1 MSLIDD
7 KSIFTAM
14 KQNGPFAVTDGF
26 TLGRPFTRQTR
37 SWARQFGDDRLL
49 VTKYRVVRAQIFDF
63 LQIEDFAEVPGLLA
77 DPAARARRSERACL
91 LLGNLFGIAGSTSEI
106 RSKIKEYAQTA
117 DAVINL
123 LRDKL
128 LAPYASHVEISN
140 EIETTHDPVD
150 LLLRVFDDRFHMKTR
165 FEAKRKLVLMNLAG
179 SIDQRERETDIE
191 NKFYAFLEFL
201 NRNVWS
207 PRHKIGQL
215 EIAYLLSRHDPDDF
229 RCLDVKVIDAAS
241 RANLKALGEGE
252 KLTLLKRRV
261 FEDDGREIPAYVSVR
276 KKDSAAKVLKLL
288 RKNEKN
294 PAVAVDDE
302 LGLMAVLDSV
312 SDVKRFVR
320 HMTRSAIKS
329 GSLMTLEDIS
339 DTLTGGLLPFQCR
352 GQQQPDADAQVL
364 RADGRHA
371 RGTDHPHQP
380 VLPELPFSAGHR
392 PRRIRGEAHL
402 RFGRGRVSVSR
413 GHLRPGYGTDPPEP
427 AGPVPQEHRGFR
439 ASARI
444 KGSWFYPSPITP
456 AYWNSPRTG
465 STPPGAPV
473 PSRAC
478 GVPPPRW

>member
-14 KQNGPFAVTDGF
+14 KQNGPFAITADF
-26 TLGRPFTRQTR
+26 TLGHPFTRQTR
-37 SWARQFGDDRLL
+37 AWARQFGNDRLL

-63 LQIEDFAEVPGLLA
+63 LQIEDFAEIPGLLA
-77 DPAARARRSERACL
+77 DSRARAQRSERACL
-91 LLGNLFGIAGSTSEI
+91 LLGNLFGITGSTSEI
-106 RSKIKEYAQTA
+106 RSKIKEYAHTA
-117 DAVINL
+117 DAVIGL

-128 LAPYASHVEISN
+128 LAPYSSHVETSN

-207 PRHKIGQL
+207 SQYKIGQL
-215 EIAYLLSRHDPDDF
+215 EIAYLLSQHDPDDF
-229 RCLDVKVIDAAS
+229 RCLNVKVIDAAS
-241 RANLKALGEGE
+241 RSRLKELGEGE

-261 FEDDGREIPAYVSVR
+261 FRDGGRDIPAYVSVR

-302 LGLMAVLDSV
+302 LGLMAVLDSI

-339 DTLTGGLLPFQCR
+339 DTLTGGVHHSSTAGSSSKTPMLKFFARMGGMRVELIIHINQSYLNYRFQRDIAHDEYEVKRIFDSGVAEFLFPGDIYNLDMEQIRQTLLDQNR
-352 GQQQPDADAQVL
+352 
-364 RADGRHA
+364 RRIEKSGRLH
-371 RGTDHPHQP
+371 
-380 VLPELPFSAGHR
+380 ESAG
-392 PRRIRGEAHL
+392 
-402 RFGRGRVSVSR
+402 
-413 GHLRPGYGTDPPEP
+413 
-427 AGPVPQEHRGFR
+427 
-439 ASARI
+439 
-444 KGSWFYPSPITP
+444 
-456 AYWNSPRTG
+456 
-465 STPPGAPV
+465 
-473 PSRAC
+473 
-478 GVPPPRW
+478 

>member
-26 TLGRPFTRQTR
+26 TLGRPFSRQTR
-37 SWARQFGDDRLL
+37 AWARQFGNDRLL

-63 LQIEDFAEVPGLLA
+63 LQIEDFQEIPGLLA
-77 DPAARARRSERACL
+77 DSTARAKRSERACL
-91 LLGNLFGIAGSTSEI
+91 LLGNQFGIAGSSSEI

-123 LRDKL
+123 LRAKL
-128 LAPYASHVEISN
+128 LAPYASHVETSN

-191 NKFYAFLEFL
+191 SKFYAFLEFL

-207 PRHKIGQL
+207 PELKIGQL
-215 EIAYLLSRHDPDDF
+215 ETAYLFSRHDPDDF

-241 RANLKALGEGE
+241 RARLKDLAEGE

-261 FEDDGREIPAYVSVR
+261 FQDGGRDIPVYVSVR

-302 LGLMAVLDSV
+302 LGLMAVLDSI

-339 DTLTGGLLPFQCR
+339 DTLTGGYYHSDTVGSSSQTPMLKFFARMGGMRVELIIHTNQSYLNYRFQRDIAHDEYEVKRIFDSGVAEFLFPGDIYNLDMEQIRQTLLDQFRRQIE
-352 GQQQPDADAQVL
+352 DS
-364 RADGRHA
+364 GRLHENI
-371 RGTDHPHQP
+371 G
-380 VLPELPFSAGHR
+380 
-392 PRRIRGEAHL
+392 
-402 RFGRGRVSVSR
+402 
-413 GHLRPGYGTDPPEP
+413 
-427 AGPVPQEHRGFR
+427 
-439 ASARI
+439 
-444 KGSWFYPSPITP
+444 
-456 AYWNSPRTG
+456 
-465 STPPGAPV
+465 
-473 PSRAC
+473 
-478 GVPPPRW
+478 

>member
-26 TLGRPFTRQTR
+26 TLGRPFSSQTR
-37 SWARQFGDDRLL
+37 AWAKLFGDDRLL
-49 VTKYRVVRAQIFDF
+49 ATKYRVVRAQIFDF
-63 LQIEDFAEVPGLLA
+63 LQIEDFAELPGLLA
-77 DPAARARRSERACL
+77 DSAARAQRSERACS
-91 LLGNLFGIAGSTSEI
+91 LLGKLFGIAGGTSEI

-123 LRDKL
+123 MRSRL
-128 LAPYASHVEISN
+128 LAPYASHVETSN
-140 EIETTHDPVD
+140 EIETTHDPLD
-150 LLLRVFDDRFHMKTR
+150 LLLRVFDERFHMKAR

-207 PRHKIGQL
+207 PQFKIGEL
-215 EIAYLLSRHDPDDF
+215 ESAYLWSQHDPDDF
-229 RCLDVKVIDAAS
+229 RCLEVKVIDAAS
-241 RANLKALGEGE
+241 RARLTALGQGE

-261 FEDDGREIPAYVSVR
+261 FRDGGRDIPAYVSVR

-302 LGLMAVLDSV
+302 LGLMAVLDSIG
-312 SDVKRFVR
+312 DVKRFVR

-339 DTLTGGLLPFQCR
+339 DTLTGGIHHSSAVGSSSRTPMLKFFARMGGMRVELIIHTNQSYLNYRFQRDIAHDEYEVKRIFDSGVAEFLFPSDIYNLDMGQIRQTLLEQFR
-352 GQQQPDADAQVL
+352 
-364 RADGRHA
+364 
-371 RGTDHPHQP
+371 
-380 VLPELPFSAGHR
+380 
-392 PRRIRGEAHL
+392 RRIENC
-402 RFGRGRVSVSR
+402 GRRL
-413 GHLRPGYGTDPPEP
+413 HET
-427 AGPVPQEHRGFR
+427 
-439 ASARI
+439 
-444 KGSWFYPSPITP
+444 
-456 AYWNSPRTG
+456 
-465 STPPGAPV
+465 
-473 PSRAC
+473 
-478 GVPPPRW
+478 

>member
-14 KQNGPFAVTDGF
+14 KQNGPFAVTDDF
-26 TLGRPFTRQTR
+26 TLDRSFSRQTR
-37 SWARQFGDDRLL
+37 DWAELFGDDRLL
-49 VTKYRVVRAQIFDF
+49 VTKYRVVRAQVFDL
-63 LQIEDFAEVPGLLA
+63 LQIESFAEIPRLLA
-77 DPAARARRSERACL
+77 DPVARAQRSERACL
-91 LLGNLFGIAGSTSEI
+91 LLGKLFDITGSTSEI

-123 LRDKL
+123 MRRRL
-128 LAPYASHVEISN
+128 LAPYASHVETSN

-150 LLLRVFDDRFHMKTR
+150 LLLRVFDDRFHKKAR

-207 PRHKIGQL
+207 PKLKIGEL
-215 EIAYLLSRHDPDDF
+215 ETAYLLSRHDPDTF
-229 RCLDVKVIDAAS
+229 SCLSVKVISSAG
-241 RANLKALGEGE
+241 RARLKDLGEGE

-261 FEDDGREIPAYVSVR
+261 FQDGGRDIPVYVSVR

-302 LGLMAVLDSV
+302 LGLMAVLDNV
-312 SDVKRFVR
+312 RDVKRFVR

-339 DTLTGGLLPFQCR
+339 DTLTGGHFHSSSIGSSSQTQMLKFFARMGGMRVELIIHTNQSYLNYRFQRDIAHDEYEVKRIFDSGVAEFLFPGDIYNLDMELIRQSLLDQFR
-352 GQQQPDADAQVL
+352 RHIEDS
-364 RADGRHA
+364 GRLHENA
-371 RGTDHPHQP
+371 
-380 VLPELPFSAGHR
+380 A
-392 PRRIRGEAHL
+392 
-402 RFGRGRVSVSR
+402 
-413 GHLRPGYGTDPPEP
+413 
-427 AGPVPQEHRGFR
+427 
-439 ASARI
+439 
-444 KGSWFYPSPITP
+444 
-456 AYWNSPRTG
+456 
-465 STPPGAPV
+465 
-473 PSRAC
+473 
-478 GVPPPRW
+478 

>member
-14 KQNGPFAVTDGF
+14 KQNGPFAVTDSF
-26 TLGRPFTRQTR
+26 TLGHAFSTQTR
-37 SWARQFGDDRLL
+37 AWARQFGDDRLL

-63 LQIEDFAEVPGLLA
+63 LDIEDFSEVPGLLR
-77 DPAARARRSERACL
+77 DPIARAQRSERACL

-117 DAVINL
+117 DAVINQ
-123 LRDKL
+123 LREKL
-128 LAPYASHVEISN
+128 LAPYASHVETSN

-150 LLLRVFDDRFHMKTR
+150 LLLRVFDDRFHMKAR

-207 PRHKIGQL
+207 PQFKIGQL
-215 EIAYLLSRHDPDDF
+215 GSAYLLSRHDPHDF
-229 RCLDVKVIDAAS
+229 RCLDVKVIDAAH
-241 RANLKALGEGE
+241 RARLKDLGEYE

-261 FEDDGREIPAYVSVR
+261 FQDGGRDIPAYVSVR

-302 LGLMAVLDSV
+302 LGLMAVLDSI

-320 HMTRSAIKS
+320 HMTRSAIWS

-339 DTLTGGLLPFQCR
+339 DTLTGGVHHTGSIGSSSKTPMLKFF
-352 GQQQPDADAQVL
+352 
-364 RADGRHA
+364 A
-371 RGTDHPHQP
+371 RLGGMR
-380 VLPELPFSAGHR
+380 VELIIHTNQSYLNYRYQRDIAHDEYEV
-392 PRRIRGEAHL
+392 RRIFDSGVAEFLFPNDIYNLDMTQIRQTL
-402 RFGRGRVSVSR
+402 
-413 GHLRPGYGTDPPEP
+413 LD
-427 AGPVPQEHRGFR
+427 QFR
-439 ASARI
+439 RNIEKS
-444 KGSWFYPSPITP
+444 
-456 AYWNSPRTG
+456 
-465 STPPGAPV
+465 
-473 PSRAC
+473 
-478 GVPPPRW
+478 

>member
-14 KQNGPFAVTDGF
+14 KQNGPFAVTDDF
-26 TLGRPFTRQTR
+26 TLGRSFTRQTR
-37 SWARQFGDDRLL
+37 AWARLFGDDRLL

-63 LQIEDFAEVPGLLA
+63 LQIEDFAEIPGLLE
-77 DPAARARRSERACL
+77 DSRVRAQRSERACL
-91 LLGNLFGIAGSTSEI
+91 LLGNLFGISGSTSEI

-117 DAVINL
+117 DAVIGL

-128 LAPYASHVEISN
+128 LAPYASHVETSN

-207 PRHKIGQL
+207 PQYKIGQL
-215 EIAYLLSRHDPDDF
+215 ENAYLLSQHDPDDF
-229 RCLDVKVIDAAS
+229 NCLSVKVIDAAS
-241 RANLKALGEGE
+241 RARLKVLGEGE

-261 FEDDGREIPAYVSVR
+261 FRDGNRDIPAYVSVR

-302 LGLMAVLDSV
+302 LGLMAVLDSI

-339 DTLTGGLLPFQCR
+339 DTLTGGQYYSSSVGSSSKTPMLKFFARMGGMRVELIIHTNQSYLNYRFQRDIAHDEYEVKRIFDSGVAEFLFPGEIYNLDMELIRQTLLDQFR
-352 GQQQPDADAQVL
+352 KSIEKS
-364 RADGRHA
+364 GRLHEHA
-371 RGTDHPHQP
+371 G
-380 VLPELPFSAGHR
+380 
-392 PRRIRGEAHL
+392 
-402 RFGRGRVSVSR
+402 
-413 GHLRPGYGTDPPEP
+413 
-427 AGPVPQEHRGFR
+427 
-439 ASARI
+439 
-444 KGSWFYPSPITP
+444 
-456 AYWNSPRTG
+456 
-465 STPPGAPV
+465 
-473 PSRAC
+473 
-478 GVPPPRW
+478 

>member
-1 MSLIDD
+1 MSLVDD

-26 TLGRPFTRQTR
+26 TLGRPFSRQTR
-37 SWARQFGDDRLL
+37 AWTKQFGDDRLL

-63 LQIEDFAEVPGLLA
+63 LQIEGFAEVPGLLA
-77 DPAARARRSERACL
+77 DSIARAQRSERACL

-123 LRDKL
+123 LRGKL
-128 LAPYASHVEISN
+128 FASYASHVETSN

-150 LLLRVFDDRFHMKTR
+150 LLLRVFDDRFHMKAR

-191 NKFYAFLEFL
+191 KKFYAFLEFL

-207 PRHKIGQL
+207 PQFKIGQL
-215 EIAYLLSRHDPDDF
+215 EQAYLLSRHDPDDF
-229 RCLDVKVIDAAS
+229 RCLNVKVIDAAS
-241 RANLKALGEGE
+241 RARLKDLGEGE

-261 FEDDGREIPAYVSVR
+261 FQDGGRDFPAYVSVR

-339 DTLTGGLLPFQCR
+339 DTLTGGLYHSSAVGSSRQTQMLKFFARMGGMRVELIIHTNQSYLNYRFQR
-352 GQQQPDADAQVL
+352 DIAHDEYEVKRIFDSGVAEFLFPNDIYNLDMEQIRQTLLDQFRKNIEDS
-364 RADGRHA
+364 GRLHENI
-371 RGTDHPHQP
+371 G
-380 VLPELPFSAGHR
+380 
-392 PRRIRGEAHL
+392 
-402 RFGRGRVSVSR
+402 
-413 GHLRPGYGTDPPEP
+413 
-427 AGPVPQEHRGFR
+427 
-439 ASARI
+439 
-444 KGSWFYPSPITP
+444 
-456 AYWNSPRTG
+456 
-465 STPPGAPV
+465 
-473 PSRAC
+473 
-478 GVPPPRW
+478 

>member
-14 KQNGPFAVTDGF
+14 KQNGPFAVTGDL
-26 TLGRPFTRQTR
+26 TLGRPFTRETR
-37 SWARQFGDDRLL
+37 AWARQFGDDRLS

-63 LQIEDFAEVPGLLA
+63 LQIEDFAEIPGLLE
-77 DPAARARRSERACL
+77 DSKARAQRSERACL
-91 LLGNLFGIAGSTSEI
+91 LLGNQFGIAGSTSEI

-117 DAVINL
+117 DAVIHQ
-123 LRDKL
+123 LREKL
-128 LAPYASHVEISN
+128 LAPYASHVETSN

-150 LLLRVFDDRFHMKTR
+150 LLLRVFDDRFHMKAR

-191 NKFYAFLEFL
+191 SKFYAFLEFL

-207 PRHKIGQL
+207 PQFKIGQL
-215 EIAYLLSRHDPDDF
+215 EIAYLLSQHDPDDF
-229 RCLDVKVIDAAS
+229 RCLDVKVIDAAR
-241 RANLKALGEGE
+241 RARLKDLGECE

-261 FEDDGREIPAYVSVR
+261 FQDGGRDIPAYVSVR

-302 LGLMAVLDSV
+302 LGLMAVLDSI

-339 DTLTGGLLPFQCR
+339 DTLTGGVYHSSTVGSSSKTPMLKFF
-352 GQQQPDADAQVL
+352 
-364 RADGRHA
+364 A
-371 RGTDHPHQP
+371 RMGGMR
-380 VLPELPFSAGHR
+380 VELIIHTNQSYLNYRYQRDIAHDEYEV
-392 PRRIRGEAHL
+392 RRIFDSGVAEFLFPGDIYNLDMGQIRQTL
-402 RFGRGRVSVSR
+402 LDRFRRNIGV
-413 GHLRPGYGTDPPEP
+413 
-427 AGPVPQEHRGFR
+427 AGQPHENMG
-439 ASARI
+439 
-444 KGSWFYPSPITP
+444 
-456 AYWNSPRTG
+456 
-465 STPPGAPV
+465 
-473 PSRAC
+473 
-478 GVPPPRW
+478 

>member
-14 KQNGPFAVTDGF
+14 KQNGPFAVSDDF
-26 TLGRPFTRQTR
+26 TLDRSFSRQTR
-37 SWARQFGDDRLL
+37 AWAELFGNDRLL
-49 VTKYRVVRAQIFDF
+49 VTKYRVVRAQVFDL
-63 LQIEDFAEVPGLLA
+63 LQIESFAEIPRLLA
-77 DPAARARRSERACL
+77 DPAARAQRSEKACL
-91 LLGNLFGIAGSTSEI
+91 LLGKLFGITGSTTEI

-123 LRDKL
+123 MRSRL
-128 LAPYASHVEISN
+128 LAPYASHVETSN

-150 LLLRVFDDRFHMKTR
+150 LLLRVFDDRFHKKAR

-207 PRHKIGQL
+207 PRLKIGEL
-215 EIAYLLSRHDPDDF
+215 ETAYLLSRHDPDNF
-229 RCLDVKVIDAAS
+229 SCLSVKVIDSAG
-241 RANLKALGEGE
+241 RARLKDLGEGE

-261 FEDDGREIPAYVSVR
+261 FQNSGRDIPVYVSVR

-302 LGLMAVLDSV
+302 LGLMAVLDNI
-312 SDVKRFVR
+312 SDVRRFVR

-339 DTLTGGLLPFQCR
+339 DTLTGGQFHSSSIGSSSQTQMLKFFARMGGMRVELIIHTNRSYLNYRFQRDIAHDEYEVKRIFDSGVAEFLFPGDIYNLDMELIRQSLLDQFR
-352 GQQQPDADAQVL
+352 RHIEDS
-364 RADGRHA
+364 GRLHENA
-371 RGTDHPHQP
+371 
-380 VLPELPFSAGHR
+380 A
-392 PRRIRGEAHL
+392 
-402 RFGRGRVSVSR
+402 
-413 GHLRPGYGTDPPEP
+413 
-427 AGPVPQEHRGFR
+427 
-439 ASARI
+439 
-444 KGSWFYPSPITP
+444 
-456 AYWNSPRTG
+456 
-465 STPPGAPV
+465 
-473 PSRAC
+473 
-478 GVPPPRW
+478 

>member
-14 KQNGPFAVTDGF
+14 KQNGPFAVSDGF
-26 TLGRPFTRQTR
+26 TLGRPFSRQTR
-37 SWARQFGDDRLL
+37 TWARMFHDDRLL

-63 LQIEDFAEVPGLLA
+63 LQIESFKEIPKLLA
-77 DPAARARRSERACL
+77 NASIRAQRSERACL
-91 LLGNLFGIAGSTSEI
+91 LLGNLFGISGSSSEV
-106 RSKIKEYAQTA
+106 RSRIKEYAQTA

-123 LRDKL
+123 LRGKL
-128 LAPYASHVEISN
+128 LAPYASHLETSN

-150 LLLRVFDDRFHMKTR
+150 LLLRVFDDRFHMKAR

-207 PRHKIGQL
+207 PQLKIGQL
-215 EIAYLLSRHDPDDF
+215 ETAYLLSRHDPEDF
-229 RCLDVKVIDAAS
+229 RCLSVEVIDTAA
-241 RANLKALGEGE
+241 RARLKQLGEGE

-261 FEDDGREIPAYVSVR
+261 FQDDGRDIPVYVSVR

-302 LGLMAVLDSV
+302 LGLMAVLDSI

-329 GSLMTLEDIS
+329 GSFMTLEDIS
-339 DTLTGGLLPFQCR
+339 DTLTGGLYHSGNVGSSSHTPMLKFFARMGGMRVELIIHTNQSYLNYRFQR
-352 GQQQPDADAQVL
+352 DIAHEEYEVKRIFDSGVAEFLFPRDIYNLDMDQIRQTLLDQFRRHIEQS
-364 RADGRHA
+364 GRLHENI
-371 RGTDHPHQP
+371 G
-380 VLPELPFSAGHR
+380 
-392 PRRIRGEAHL
+392 
-402 RFGRGRVSVSR
+402 
-413 GHLRPGYGTDPPEP
+413 
-427 AGPVPQEHRGFR
+427 
-439 ASARI
+439 
-444 KGSWFYPSPITP
+444 
-456 AYWNSPRTG
+456 
-465 STPPGAPV
+465 
-473 PSRAC
+473 
-478 GVPPPRW
+478 